1 MAAGTEVTRSLDC
14 NIERSP
20 GRDRILVAVS
30 ARSFC
35 RAIHRMA
42 LPSIGFKQGNDEV
55 LCKGDLTSGSLEF
68 NNHSLGHAPLKRI
81 SNSRSQCYPGN
92 PLPRPSVGPAPSQ

>member
-1 MAAGTEVTRSLDC
+1 MAASTEVTRSLDC

-68 NNHSLGHAPLKRI
+68 NNHSLVLQRYAIPKHLGSKVLMESKIRGH
-81 SNSRSQCYPGN
+81 NSVYI
-92 PLPRPSVGPAPSQ
+92 